1 MTPEE
6 YAAAQGVISAAAA
19 NYVMRFS
26 TFFSEPQLS
35 TVQWLGLLQTVYP
48 QVSRFREESSALA
61 RTFYD
66 QQRAFYYPDLPRH
79 DRLVEPYEFK
89 WFVKSME
96 PVRKQVQQPYSPPA
110 VMARF
115 TLQVVREVENAGRRQ
130 IIHAVETDEPV
141 AEAVEAYNALPR
153 VEQRKVT
160 DVRPSQEDVKAK
172 LERLI
177 SETAGRPEVVR
188 PSPKAVT
195 TESRIVQGWAR
206 VATGRETCEWCLMLV
221 SRGAVYKTARSA
233 GLKLDDNT
241 ASDAYLSGT
250 DAQDYMNEWH
260 TGCDCK
266 VVPVF
271 DLENWVGKDAA
282 DRALELWI
290 QAGRKADVVLADD
303 PDKKYFSHK
312 EGRWVKTT
320 VNRETINQLR
330 KMVESGEISSQEW
343 AVLQAA

>member
-6 YAAAQGVISAAAA
+6 YAAAQAVISAAAA

-26 TFFSEPQLS
+26 TFFSEPQFS
-35 TVQWLGLLQTVYP
+35 TAQWLGLLQTLYP
-48 QVSRFREESSALA
+48 QVNRFREEASVLA

-66 QQRAFYYPDLPRH
+66 GQRAVYYPDLPRH
-79 DRLVEPYEFK
+79 DRLVEPYKFE
-89 WFVKSME
+89 WFVQSME
-96 PVRKQVQQPYSPPA
+96 PVRKQVQQPSSPPA

-115 TLQVVREVENAGRRQ
+115 SLQVVREVENAGRRQ
-130 IIHAVETDEPV
+130 IIHAVETDEAV
-141 AEAVEAYNALPR
+141 AEAVEQFNSLPR
-153 VEQRKVT
+153 VEQRKVK
-160 DVRPSQEDVKAK
+160 DVRPSQDEVRAK
-172 LERLI
+172 LQLLI
-177 SETAGRPEVVR
+177 AETAGRPEVVR

-195 TESRIVQGWAR
+195 AESRIVQGWAR

-241 ASDAYLSGT
+241 ASDAFLSGT

-271 DLENWVGKDAA
+271 DLENWVGKESAE
-282 DRALELWI
+282 RALELWI
-290 QAGRKADVVLADD
+290 EASIKARAVLEDD

-320 VNRETINQLR
+320 VNREAINQLR